1 MSLSWKHLRIAVNSS
16 VGYHYMRF
24 MGKTTRIA
32 EWEKNPDNLKL
43 KQRIYAIWHG
53 RHIFAAY
60 AYRNRNIC
68 SLSSSS
74 EASRVIVKIIAR
86 MGYTSVFG
94 SSSRQP
100 VRALI
105 RVKRKIEEGDSI
117 IITPDG
123 PRGPYHKVKPGVLYL
138 AQKTGVPIIP
148 VGCSV
153 RDKIVVRSW
162 DQFHFPLPFNR
173 AVILEEPPFY
183 MEKGDDLDRKAEELE
198 VILNE
203 VTKRADLLMR
213 NASV

>member
-123 PRGPYHKVKPGVLYL
+123 PRGPYHKVKPGV
-138 AQKTGVPIIP
+138 
-148 VGCSV
+148 CSV